1 MTERRVLSRG
11 AIRVDARR
19 AAEKLREHLLVD
31 LHGYTLEVARASIA
45 LGATTLD
52 VRWDS
57 DDVQLVFDGRCIA
70 PERLPRLFDFAL
82 SDDADESARALR
94 PLALGLNAALG
105 LGVSFIDVYSWNP
118 AASRKV
124 RLDAELFA
132 DGDAGSSGLEAVEAR
147 PPFVPF
153 PEGTFIHV
161 HAKLSLGVLRRAIS
175 SERPTEVSRLLDHIE
190 DAPLVLKLAG
200 AVVERAPRDRVLA
213 RVPFLL
219 PGASRAV
226 VELLPLGSSPRIEV
240 LEHGIR
246 LLTLPWLPLRGLES
260 AGDLALPFRVR
271 VDAPVLPTNASR
283 SALLE
288 DAPLC
293 RELGP
298 AANEAFKK
306 CLAALIARVTGEAPV
321 EGVELVAGEPEL
333 VDALE
338 TLACLAAHAS
348 GQGGQLAGEVRAI
361 LDVPLLERATGGR
374 LPLSGLLALGKVD
387 VWTGDQPLEPE
398 LAPWLS
404 DVVSLRGRR
413 VERALQGL
421 VRKNAADL
429 SKRRAARRSAPGA
442 LPRPRPASAPSAAR
456 RAGGVAAAVSSRER
470 AEWWPSR
477 RGRAPGSGL
486 AQLAPGVRR
495 GPDARSAAHRR
506 GDVSP
511 RLRRSRGVA
520 GEPQAPLRLRRRRTG
535 RPLEP
540 GPLRGEPRR
549 AGAGG
554 AQRRGSTGVP
564 RRPGRARAPPQRARE
579 FLQRA
584 RTPRD
589 AGADRRH
596 VRARLPELWAA
607 RVLPTS
613 DRARTS
619 LAALSDYARKMGAVC
634 VVSPEELRAPARAP
648 DGRPVLVARGAALD
662 HVFGLMPGGTE
673 RVPYAKGLAASGL
686 DAQRESALRRALA
699 DERARQGLN
708 PAGPVMEFERDGAL
722 HLAMPGL
729 DAATIEAH
737 AGVLLETRRRSDAKV
752 PLLLAVDDARSMP
765 NSAWNGLANAPTRAT
780 GWFEERLTG
789 RLLDALDGDPEAL
802 AALGLSRPPDVD
814 ASLAAFLLARLAALR
829 SRAGGARNDAAQ
841 KRRVATAERIAALP
855 LVRALD
861 AGGRPIALSVDALV
875 ERHGAAIPLLSAIPG
890 FETLDWQPVVPQSE
904 TERAVLAQIF
914 PAAVGAEPELVS
926 RKQAAE
932 RHAELLA
939 LRALEPRP
947 LAELSPR
954 ALPSDSKSEL
964 LPDSSNDLHVVVA
977 LPSPNLAPGEP
988 WVELHFEGRPCARL
1002 RPSEVGLPLVANVGS
1017 SNFADFRDLVSKSP
1031 RALERV
1037 GARLVQASGSLLF
1050 SLAEKERGLLVDT
1063 RALKLALALFDLGHS
1078 ELMRELLIG
1087 RMRYPTVQGGS
1098 GPLESLARAHGQ
1110 LLFGSH
1116 RYSTWL
1122 PPSGLSTELDQPIL
1136 HLPSGELGAL
1146 LGVLLSR
1153 LGHERTNVTAE
1164 LELLQEKRGGAPK
1177 RGPELDGL
1185 PAHPL
1190 LRSKLLDL
1198 GVTLAEGE
1206 LELWPETRSAMAVE
1220 LLGGRTE
1227 SFSIDLDPPARAVA
1241 RVDALNLD
1249 AVRHSLSE
1257 ALVEAARSLLVRAV
1271 ARLEEQPAFVRNVAR
1286 RTLCR
1291 VASTRRD
1298 PVLSNARVFVDTQ
1311 GAFHRITD
1319 FAGEKQ
1325 LFYTTLGPPF
1335 PSTRRRVLCLPADE
1349 ATGLADAFRMVCADA
1364 SVQNTLAAERRRN
1377 APPVAHVGLSA
1388 EQRAACMLT
1397 STVRAENTTGE
1408 VGVLAPGHVE
1418 QRAGSLYVG
1427 GRLLCELE
1435 QGAGWPLVF
1444 ALEDGSVAPNM
1455 MFDGPQRKELLP
1467 LLVDRARSAA
1477 LEALRRTLAGASGAL
1492 ASRFLTD
1499 EVAGEFHV
1507 TGTLWFPAELPRL
1520 PTVRIHV
1527 AGHAVPF
1534 VRPMEI
1540 QREPWPLQRALPL
1553 EGDLL
1558 VHPEGGAERGTSTL
1572 ARLEALDFV
1581 WSALAEL
1588 GQRVAV
1594 ELLASARGLGTSPV
1608 TDAYAVQLALLGL
1621 DVEAPLRD
1629 AMGAVRTAR
1638 ELLDE
1643 LESPRGLWLAD
1654 ARGFAEGRFP
1664 GQAPAFFLADDGG
1677 PLVTVLALRAPE
1689 GSLHRLG
1696 SVEAD
1701 VRATPSPAAVVGFPP
1716 LPVAE
1721 PDSLWSRVTAGLNR
1735 ALATPEVVLATRP
1748 EHRALAE
1755 RLAELQLTGSPVM
1768 SLVLAKAKRAIRYD
1782 AERRCLLLDPSHPV
1796 LAELLGSP
1804 DAAASLVAAAHAVCE
1819 VNRALSDVT
1828 DGEEQ
1833 RALSEFL
1840 KQLRS

>member
-118 AASRKV
+118 AGSRKV

-161 HAKLSLGVLRRAIS
+161 HVKLSLGVLRRAIS

-404 DVVSLRGRR
+404 DVVWLRGRR

-429 SKRRAARRSAPGA
+429 SKRARRG
-442 LPRPRPASAPSAAR
+442 AAR
-456 RAGGVAAAVSSRER
+456 RARFLAHAPRAPRVPPAVPAVLRQQFHHESGPSGGLHGEVALL
-470 AEWWPSR
+470 
-477 RGRAPGSGL
+477 APGSPSLLRVFVEDRMLEALPIDAAMCPL
-486 AQLAPGVRR
+486 AFDAAVAWPGNLRPRFDYDGVER
-495 GPDARSAAHRR
+495 DARLNLALYA
-506 GDVSP
+506 VSHVA
-511 RLRRSRGVA
+511 LALVARSV
-520 GEPQAPLRLRRRRTG
+520 EEAPEALDG
-535 RPLEP
+535 P
-540 GPLRGEPRR
+540 G
-549 AGAGG
+549 
-554 AQRRGSTGVP
+554 
-564 RRPGRARAPPQRARE
+564 ARE
-579 FLQRA
+579 LLRSALASFFSVPERLGMQVPTGAMFERA
-584 RTPRD
+584 Y
-589 AGADRRH
+589 
-596 VRARLPELWAA
+596 PELWAA

-613 DRARTS
+613 DGARTS

-841 KRRVATAERIAALP
+841 KRRVATAERISALP

-890 FETLDWQPVVPQSE
+890 FETLDWQPAVPQSE

-964 LPDSSNDLHVVVA
+964 LPDSSNDLHAVVA

-1017 SNFADFRDLVSKSP
+1017 SNFADFRELVSKSP

-1050 SLAEKERGLLVDT
+1050 SLAEKESGLLVDT

-1164 LELLQEKRGGAPK
+1164 LELLQEKRGGAPS

-1477 LEALRRTLAGASGAL
+1477 LEALRRTLAAASGAL

-1594 ELLASARGLGTSPV
+1594 ELLASARELGTSPV